1 MIFSN
6 DCNQIMNTINIQMED
21 MINGIGL
28 YDND

>member
-28 YDND
+28 FDND

>member
-6 DCNQIMNTINIQMED
+6 YCNQIMNIINIQMED
-21 MINGIGL
+21 MINGTGL

>member
-21 MINGIGL
+21 MINEIGL
-28 YDND
+28 FDKD